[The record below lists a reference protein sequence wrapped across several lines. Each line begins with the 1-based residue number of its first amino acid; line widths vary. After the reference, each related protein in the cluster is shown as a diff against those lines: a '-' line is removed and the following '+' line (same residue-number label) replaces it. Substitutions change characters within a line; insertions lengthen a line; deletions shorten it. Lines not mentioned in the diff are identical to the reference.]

1 MALEGLFGDSALQE
15 EPGIGFREGS
25 VVLPDWPDPRW
36 VPDLEVET
44 ASGEDLG
51 KVQFPV
57 EEGLSFGDCLYV
69 GEPRVCGHEGHGVL
83 HGELWDVELFDD
95 TELIEARVVIE
106 SHISIRRHVLLLAPL
121 ALALWRNSEG
131 IFKEDQPLLP
141 VRQFVNLVQGPE
153 GQGAPGVHNQAETL
167 VHGLRVT
174 EAVLDLRT
182 GHSGGFG
189 AQRLGHVPDV
199 QVAAGGLLAGL
210 EALGGDRPQGL
221 CACGERLEALLLAWA
236 AGVGGLAVGTD
247 SLDEGPS
254 CGRTAQHGLAP
265 ALHRCR
271 LLGGELLGLLGI
283 SNRAPSLGRQQ
294 EVMHLPHRQVAGRD
308 VSQAPLSGCHL
319 PDLLLSSPCL
329 TQVVDGAARPDKGV
343 TAFEMQAEPGRRHTR
358 LHDVEPHGDL
368 RKLHG
373 GGVEIHPVDPVQGDP
388 GLHLTTLAG
397 QVLGLNPLLHLTLAA
412 LQVGVGQLI
421 DGLVGEGTGTQCWF
435 AYPEGEDFLSGGVL
449 GEELCQG
456 VSHHALREHLGR
468 VVGGGALPVPA
479 GQAECELASPVA
491 ADALLARGRIGEADD
506 V

>member
-1 MALEGLFGDSALQE
+1 M
-15 EPGIGFREGS
+15 
-25 VVLPDWPDPRW
+25 
-36 VPDLEVET
+36 
-44 ASGEDLG
+44 
-51 KVQFPV
+51 
-57 EEGLSFGDCLYV
+57 
-69 GEPRVCGHEGHGVL
+69 
-83 HGELWDVELFDD
+83 
-95 TELIEARVVIE
+95 
-106 SHISIRRHVLLLAPL
+106 APL
-121 ALALWRNSEG
+121 ALALWCNSEG

-174 EAVLDLRT
+174 EAVLDLPT

-189 AQRLGHVPDV
+189 TQRLGKMPDV
-199 QVAAGGLLAGL
+199 QVTAGSLLAGL

-221 CACGERLEALLLAWA
+221 RACGERLEAMLLAWA
-236 AGVGGLAVGTD
+236 AGAGGLAVGTD
-247 SLDEGPS
+247 GLDEGLS
-254 CGRTAQHGLAP
+254 SRRTAQHGLAP

-271 LLGGELLGLLGI
+271 LLGGKLLGLLGI
-283 SNRAPSLGRQQ
+283 SNRAPSLGWQQ

-343 TAFEMQAEPGRRHTR
+343 TAFEMQPEPGRRHTR
-358 LHDVEPHGDL
+358 LHDVQPHGDL
-368 RKLHG
+368 RKLHS

-397 QVLGLNPLLHLTLAA
+397 QVLGLNPLSHLTLAA

-421 DGLVGEGTGTQCWF
+421 DGLVGKGTGAQRGLT
-435 AYPEGEDFLSGGVL
+435 YPEGEDFLGGGVL
-449 GEELCQG
+449 GEELCQR